1 MPNKVWLLCI
11 YRKNMKP
18 LLEGSVSSMQKDIA
32 FENECNIKKRTKNIV
47 MIIYLRWAFC
57 YMYLTTL
64 ENVLILPKELS

>member
-1 MPNKVWLLCI
+1 
-11 YRKNMKP
+11 
-18 LLEGSVSSMQKDIA
+18 MQKDIA

-57 YMYLTTL
+57 NMYLTTL